1 MRKIIV
7 HTGYVPYDIVRTS
20 KTFAPK
26 SVPAQFIMLTPEI
39 NIVNGVNKLLD
50 SMNDE
55 DALNIATN
63 NVIEVYTIRAY
74 IVKHANDYDVE
85 YRYYAKDDYKSDD
98 PSKYQLVKQGVIK
111 ASTTFGLFNRIHGG
125 GSGLGIELEKDIQLD
140 ESAPIY
146 DLTLAYRDNSY
157 DYSPDAVYGL
167 VRKKFTGEDLS
178 ED

>member
-55 DALNIATN
+55 DVLNIATN
-63 NVIEVYTIRAY
+63 NVIEVYTVRAY
-74 IVKHANDYDVE
+74 IAKHVKDYDVE
-85 YRYYAKDDYKSDD
+85 YRYYTKDDYKSDD
-98 PSKYQLVKQGVIK
+98 PSKYQLVKQGD
-111 ASTTFGLFNRIHGG
+111 HGDF
-125 GSGLGIELEKDIQLD
+125 INPPEC
-140 ESAPIY
+140 
-146 DLTLAYRDNSY
+146 
-157 DYSPDAVYGL
+157 
-167 VRKKFTGEDLS
+167 
-178 ED
+178 